1 MKILFATFTS
11 PESFLE
17 SLEIGEQGI
26 TTLRVKTKARYQPS
40 ERVILEIGYPGL
52 PNRILL
58 RAEAA
63 EAPDARDPGDRR
75 DRAGVVDQQRFRLD
89 QEEEPQRD
97 FLIAVASGRANVA
110 WKRRHRRFPMRMPA
124 RVSVEGES
132 DDLLEAETED
142 MATGGISLKTTQG
155 LPDGARVTVVL
166 EPGDGSDAIEFTGR
180 VVWNRKDD
188 DSVEVGV
195 KFDRPGGE
203 SMKRLRQMIRGVK
216 VSGET
221 LE

>member
-1 MKILFATFTS
+1 MKILFATFSS

-26 TTLRVKTKARYQPS
+26 TTLQVTTKARYEPD
-40 ERVILEIGYPGL
+40 EKVILEIGYPGL

-63 EAPDARDPGDRR
+63 EAAEAAAEPGDRAATTEQR
-75 DRAGVVDQQRFRLD
+75 RFRLN

-124 RVSVEGES
+124 RVSLEGES
-132 DDLLEAETED
+132 QDLLEAETED
-142 MATGGISLKTTQG
+142 MATGGLSLKTSQE
-155 LPDGARVTVVL
+155 LPDGARVTVML
-166 EPGDGSDAIEFTGR
+166 EPGDGTGAIEFSGR

-195 KFDRPGGE
+195 QFDSPGGE
-203 SMKRLRQMIRGVK
+203 SMRRLRQMIRGVK